1 MKRRVLVLEAELEQK
16 NERVLIA
23 AKKAIDFQTQTVKAG
38 MMQAGNTA
46 KQSVKDIAMPTVTV

>member
-1 MKRRVLVLEAELEQK
+1 MKRRVLVIEAALEQK

-23 AKKAIDFQTQTVKAG
+23 AKEAIDLQTQTVKAG